1 MSNKNTN
8 NNSADDLHKK
18 AAKLEKTL
26 KNLSQELKI
35 NDLYDKINFDDFLYL
50 ASRKPELVFRDIFKF
65 FHDMIHFYVPEGR
78 DDYKVTDDS
87 VGFVDYDF
95 TKLFVE
101 NCDDPFF
108 ADRLFANRFINL
120 VNSFGSG
127 LQNNKIILFEGPP
140 GSGKSTFLN
149 NLLNKLEA
157 YSNLPEG
164 VMYKT
169 YWRINLNSLKKKSG
183 IENIL
188 KYGAE
193 EHSDINLSSQNGNFI
208 EISCPCNDHP
218 ILQIPKKYRYKLIE
232 DLIEDEKIKDKILN
246 SKEYYWIYKES
257 PCHICNSIFHT
268 LMDDYGDPMM
278 VLKTI
283 YAKRMTFKRQ
293 FGKGISVFNP
303 GDELFMKPITDV
315 TVQKLINTTFQ
326 NEDIRYIF
334 SNLAYTNNGVYALM
348 DIKENNIR
356 RLTDLHGIISDGI
369 HKVEH
374 VEENI
379 KSIFLGLVNPE
390 DKKNYENVKSF
401 QDRILHVNIPYILD
415 FEAEV
420 NVYKNKFDQIDELF
434 LPRVLQNFAKIII
447 SSRMKTDST
456 VIKNW
461 LKDAYKYKQYND
473 ESFLLLKM
481 QLYKGIVP
489 DWLSEED
496 VKSFTK
502 QVRRSLLA
510 ESENEGVSG
519 ISGRNS
525 INIFSR
531 LISKYCES
539 DNLITMLDVI
549 SFFKDDAELLSQ
561 IPSGFI
567 DSLENL
573 YDYEVLQHIKES
585 IYYYSKKQ
593 IVKEILDYLF
603 ALNYDVGATEINFY
617 TKQKIEITEELY
629 KNFEATILGID
640 SDSNKRLEFRQ
651 DMLKEFITSTL
662 ANEIKLKGVK
672 IEQTQQFLKLLD
684 KYARSIK
691 ENALAPYI
699 DSDNFRRAILDYGT
713 VSFTN
718 YPEKLKSDVTRLV
731 NNLMR
736 SYNYTETGAKQVCV
750 YAIDKKIWEKFGR

>member
-1 MSNKNTN
+1 MSEKNTHN

-26 KNLSQELKI
+26 RNLSNELKI
-35 NDLYDKINFDDFLYL
+35 NDLYDKINFDDFLFL

-65 FHDMIHFYVPEGR
+65 FHDMIHFYVPEGQ
-78 DDYKVTDDS
+78 DDYKVTDES
-87 VGFVDYDF
+87 VGFVNYNF
-95 TKLFVE
+95 YQLFVQG
-101 NCDDPFF
+101 CDDPFF
-108 ADRLFANRFINL
+108 ADRLFANRFMNL
-120 VNSFGSG
+120 VNSFGNG

-157 YSNLPEG
+157 FSNQPEG

-169 YWRINLNSLKKKSG
+169 YWRININTLKKKANINNLLVKSD
-183 IENIL
+183 ENETSISEQ
-188 KYGAE
+188 Y
-193 EHSDINLSSQNGNFI
+193 GNFI

-232 DLIEDEKIKDKILN
+232 DLIEDAEIKEKILN
-246 SKEYYWIYKES
+246 SKEYYWIFKDS

-268 LMDDYGDPMM
+268 LMDEYGDPMM

-293 FGKGISVFNP
+293 VGKGISVFNP
-303 GDELFMKPITDV
+303 GDELFMKPITDI

-326 NEDIRYIF
+326 NEDIKYIF

-415 FEAEV
+415 YEAEV
-420 NVYKNKFDQIDELF
+420 NVYKNKFDQIQEMF

-447 SSRMKTDST
+447 SSRMKTDSSI
-456 VIKNW
+456 IKSW
-461 LKDAYKYKQYND
+461 LEDAEKYRQYND
-473 ESFLLLKM
+473 ENFLLLKM
-481 QLYKGIVP
+481 HLYKGIVP
-489 DWLSEED
+489 EWINED
-496 VKSFTK
+496 DLKRFTK
-502 QVRRSLLA
+502 SVRRSLLA
-510 ESENEGVSG
+510 ESEFEGVSG

-525 INIFSR
+525 INIFNR
-531 LISKYCES
+531 LISRFNETE
-539 DNLITMLDVI
+539 NLITMLDVI
-549 SFFKDDAELLSQ
+549 NFFKDDAELLSK

-573 YDYEVLQHIKES
+573 YDYEVLQQIKES
-585 IYYYSKKQ
+585 IYYFSKKQ
-593 IVKEILDYLF
+593 ISKEILDYLF
-603 ALNYDVGATEINFY
+603 ALNYDIGVTEKNFY
-617 TKQKIEITEELY
+617 TNERIEITEELY

-640 SDSNKRLEFRQ
+640 YDVNKRIEFRN
-651 DMLKEFITSTL
+651 DMLKEYITNTL
-662 ANEIKLKGVK
+662 ANEIKLKGK
-672 IEQTQQFLKLLD
+672 NIQQTQQFVKLLD
-684 KYARSIK
+684 KYTRSIK

-699 DSDNFRRAILDYGT
+699 ESDNFRRAIMDFGT
-713 VSFTN
+713 ASFKN
-718 YPEKLKSDVTRLV
+718 YPEKLKSDVTRLI
-731 NNLMR
+731 NNLIKT
-736 SYNYTETGAKQVCV
+736 YNYTETGAKQVCI
-750 YAIDKKIWEKFGR
+750 YAIDKKIWEKFGK

>member
-1 MSNKNTN
+1 
-8 NNSADDLHKK
+8 
-18 AAKLEKTL
+18 
-26 KNLSQELKI
+26 
-35 NDLYDKINFDDFLYL
+35 
-50 ASRKPELVFRDIFKF
+50 
-65 FHDMIHFYVPEGR
+65 
-78 DDYKVTDDS
+78 
-87 VGFVDYDF
+87 
-95 TKLFVE
+95 
-101 NCDDPFF
+101 
-108 ADRLFANRFINL
+108 
-120 VNSFGSG
+120 
-127 LQNNKIILFEGPP
+127 
-140 GSGKSTFLN
+140 
-149 NLLNKLEA
+149 
-157 YSNLPEG
+157 
-164 VMYKT
+164 
-169 YWRINLNSLKKKSG
+169 
-183 IENIL
+183 
-188 KYGAE
+188 
-193 EHSDINLSSQNGNFI
+193 
-208 EISCPCNDHP
+208 
-218 ILQIPKKYRYKLIE
+218 
-232 DLIEDEKIKDKILN
+232 
-246 SKEYYWIYKES
+246 
-257 PCHICNSIFHT
+257 
-268 LMDDYGDPMM
+268 
-278 VLKTI
+278 
-283 YAKRMTFKRQ
+283 
-293 FGKGISVFNP
+293 
-303 GDELFMKPITDV
+303 
-315 TVQKLINTTFQ
+315 
-326 NEDIRYIF
+326 
-334 SNLAYTNNGVYALM
+334 
-348 DIKENNIR
+348 
-356 RLTDLHGIISDGI
+356 
-369 HKVEH
+369 
-374 VEENI
+374 
-379 KSIFLGLVNPE
+379 
-390 DKKNYENVKSF
+390 
-401 QDRILHVNIPYILD
+401 
-415 FEAEV
+415 
-420 NVYKNKFDQIDELF
+420 
-434 LPRVLQNFAKIII
+434 